1 MKPRGTHPAA
11 YGQRMWQQYYS
22 KRILKRES
30 LGIRGIRWRIG
41 GSGRL
46 QAILFLLGEH
56 NEVFWSSW
64 GSGVAYLQVPRE

>member
-11 YGQRMWQQYYS
+11 YGQRMWQQYYY
-22 KRILKRES
+22 KTILKSAKAWGSGES
-30 LGIRGIRWRIG
+30 GGGIG

-46 QAILFLLGEH
+46 RAILLLLGEH

-64 GSGVAYLQVPRE
+64 GSGVACL